1 MSTPKYRIYPSLLDK
16 FQKFLDSDLVA
27 EEFWN
32 RDSEGKYKLTLEEIS
47 NQLEQELIDSINR
60 VGKVPSEAADK
71 GTAFNEVIDCLI
83 ESRKSEREDMTI
95 CSFRDD
101 ENPFIEAVYNKFIFR
116 YDWDLCRKVAAIF
129 KGCVPQ
135 YSCLAT
141 LETRYGEV
149 ELYGYVDY
157 IGMDRIC
164 DLKTTKNYTFG
175 NYKHYWQRYVY
186 PFCMVESGE
195 MQEVSEFEFTI
206 VEWKER
212 KEKPICGE
220 IFKEVY
226 TYSHEESKQKIKEI
240 CEHFI
245 GWLESRRDRIT
256 DKKIFGGEND

>member
-32 RDSEGKYKLTLEEIS
+32 RDSEGKYKLTLEEMS

-95 CSFRDD
+95 RSVKDEEQPYVEVEFNGWTFRFDL
-101 ENPFIEAVYNKFIFR
+101 
-116 YDWDLCRKVAAIF
+116 DLCRKVAALF
-129 KGCVPQ
+129 KGCIPQ
-135 YSCLAT
+135 YTCSAT
-141 LETRYGEV
+141 FETMYGDV

-175 NYKHYWQRYVY
+175 NYKH
-186 PFCMVESGE
+186 
-195 MQEVSEFEFTI
+195 
-206 VEWKER
+206 
-212 KEKPICGE
+212 
-220 IFKEVY
+220 
-226 TYSHEESKQKIKEI
+226 
-240 CEHFI
+240 
-245 GWLESRRDRIT
+245 
-256 DKKIFGGEND
+256 